1 MAQSHSNRGTTKRT
15 ITEIHDTNGDVILEI
30 GLTETRIR
38 LPSGEVVSQRN
49 SVSIRTT
56 DGSIWSPAQWMANP
70 PRHVGICEQC
80 RHPRFSLLRRE
91 RPSHGIV
98 LLKRA
103 KLCECGVLCCPRHR
117 RRCPDGVWRCLS
129 CAKKYTAKQALLSV
143 FFTKEK

>member
-1 MAQSHSNRGTTKRT
+1 MAQSHSNRGTTKTT
-15 ITEIHDTNGDVILEI
+15 ITEIRDTNGDVILEI

-38 LPSGEVVSQRN
+38 MPSGEVVSQRN
-49 SVSIRTT
+49 SVSIRTV
-56 DGSIWSPAQWMANP
+56 DGSIWSPAQWMAP
-70 PRHVGICEQC
+70 ARHIGICEQC

-117 RRCPDGVWRCLS
+117 RRCSDGVWRCLS
-129 CAKKYTAKQALLSV
+129 CAKKYTAKQALLSI
-143 FFTKEK
+143 FFVRE